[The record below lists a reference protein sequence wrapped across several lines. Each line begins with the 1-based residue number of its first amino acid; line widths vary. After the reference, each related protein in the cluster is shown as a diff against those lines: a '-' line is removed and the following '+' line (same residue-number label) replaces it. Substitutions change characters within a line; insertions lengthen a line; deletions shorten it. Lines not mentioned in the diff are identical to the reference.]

1 DEWIKPILAEVFEMK
16 IASSNIQMQANS
28 TYKQEYVKREQLDFW
43 TESAPKPTATKDVV
57 SISAEALRAQTK
69 TVESKEEE
77 MLTDKDYL
85 SLKLLEEM
93 MSVIS
98 GRKFKFNYVALKL
111 NAAQTSDGLQLSGN
125 ASSLQNTSRAGWG
138 MNYQYHEQF
147 TESERM
153 SFQANGTV
161 QLMDGSQLNFTTSL
175 HMSRSYSEALSLD
188 VKAGDAL
195 KDPLVIDLDGK
206 GISFMNKTMQFDL
219 DLDGSKDDIPIL
231 SKGNG
236 YLVLDR
242 NNNGILDDGSE
253 LFGPKTDHGFDEL
266 AAYDQ
271 DQNGWIDEN
280 DDIFKSLKIWASEG
294 NGEGQLIGIANADV
308 GAIYL
313 GNVKSSFQFKDTAN
327 HLMGQ
332 LKQTGVY
339 LKESGSTG
347 IIQEVD
353 LRV

>member
-1 DEWIKPILAEVFEMK
+1 MK
-16 IASSNIQMQANS
+16 IASSNIQMQADS

-43 TESAPKPTATKDVV
+43 TESTPKPAAAKDVV
-57 SISAEALRAQTK
+57 SISAEGLNAQMK
-69 TVESKEEE
+69 TINSKEEE
-77 MLTDKDYL
+77 MLADRDYL

-98 GRKFKFNYVALKL
+98 GRKFKFQYVALNLKGTQ
-111 NAAQTSDGLQLSGN
+111 NESALQLPENSMGQ
-125 ASSLQNTSRAGWG
+125 SLQTHSGKGWG
-138 MNYQYHEQF
+138 LHYQYHEQY
-147 TESERM
+147 TESEQM
-153 SFQANGTV
+153 SFHANGSV
-161 QLMDGSQLNFTTSL
+161 QLMDGSQLDFSTSL

-195 KDPLVIDLDGK
+195 KDPLVIDLDGQ
-206 GISFMNKTMQFDL
+206 GISFMNKTMHFDL
-219 DLDGSKDDIPIL
+219 DLDGGKDDIPIL

-253 LFGPKTDHGFDEL
+253 LFGPKTGHGFDEL

-280 DDIFKSLKIWASEG
+280 DDIFKSLKIWASDG

-313 GNVKSSFQFKDTAN
+313 GNAKSTYQFKDTAN
-327 HLMGQ
+327 NLLGQ
-332 LKQTGVY
+332 VKQTGVY
-339 LKESGSTG
+339 LRESGSVG